1 MNKDKMFEDILKKMT
16 KQLHFEFDVFLKKDN
31 RMRGARADFY
41 IYQDGKKEDC
51 FLITYNSKR
60 HRTKFDIIMTIA
72 HELGHIRKK
81 HLTTNS
87 YLTLIEKE
95 YQAEAFALDVVK
107 KYYKEYYLR
116 AIDSLIKYTDGT
128 IPNASK
134 VYAIAF
140 QKLYDERIGEVI
152 EKK

>member
-1 MNKDKMFEDILKKMT
+1 MNKDKMFENILKKMT
-16 KQLHFEFDVFLKKDN
+16 KQLHFKSDVFLKKDD

-41 IYQDGKKEDC
+41 VYLDGHKEDC

-128 IPNASK
+128 IPNASQ

-140 QKLYDERIGEVI
+140 QKLYDERIGEVL
-152 EKK
+152 

>member
-16 KQLHFEFDVFLKKDN
+16 KQLHFKSDVFLKKDN

-81 HLTTNS
+81 HLTRNS

-128 IPNASK
+128 ISNASK
-134 VYAIAF
+134 VYAVAF
-140 QKLYDERIGEVI
+140 QKLYDERIGEVL
-152 EKK
+152 